1 MPNNSDRRRREP
13 PTALAMPFWAWG
25 ILLAAVCLFVIY
37 VILQSLI

>member
-1 MPNNSDRRRREP
+1 
-13 PTALAMPFWAWG
+13 MPFWAWG